1 MSKQTTFASANFD
14 AKKRQTRK
22 ELFLAQMDK
31 VVPWGTLEALIE
43 PHYPR
48 EGRRGRPPMPLS
60 TMLRIHFMQQWYAL
74 SDPGMEDALYEI
86 ESMRRFAGIE
96 LNEDAIPDETTLLK
110 FRRLLEKHGLG
121 AKILAEVNA
130 RLEGLGMLMRQGTIV
145 DATIIA
151 APSSTKNK
159 DGSRD
164 PEMHQTRKGQQ
175 YYFGM
180 KAHIGADMES
190 GLVHTA
196 TCTAANVADITEA
209 SKLLHGKE
217 EIAFADAGYTGVEK
231 REEFKDSQVDWKVA
245 AKRGTVNA
253 LPEGKLKKAT
263 KTLEYIKAAVRSKVE
278 HPFRVVKR
286 QFGYTKVRYRGLAKN
301 TAQILTLFTL
311 SNWWMV
317 RRSMLRLTGYV
328 RLAEV

>member
-1 MSKQTTFASANFD
+1 MTRQTTFASANFE
-14 AKKRQTRK
+14 AKKRQTQK
-22 ELFLAQMDK
+22 EKFLAQMDK
-31 VVPWGTLEALIE
+31 VVPWTALEALIE

-60 TMLRIHFMQQWYAL
+60 TMLRIHFLQQWYAL

-110 FRRLLEKHGLG
+110 FRRLLGRHDLA
-121 AKILAEVNA
+121 AKILSEVNA
-130 RLEGLGMLMRQGTIV
+130 HLEGLGMLMRHGTIV
-145 DATIIA
+145 DATLIS

-159 DGSRD
+159 EGKRD
-164 PEMHQTRKGQQ
+164 PDMHQTRKGQQ

-180 KAHIGADMES
+180 KAHIGVDMES
-190 GLVHTA
+190 GLVHTV

-209 SKLLHGKE
+209 ANLLHGKE
-217 EIAFADAGYTGVEK
+217 EMAFADAGYTGVEK
-231 REEFKDSQVDWKVA
+231 REELKDSPVGWQVA

-253 LPEGKLKKAT
+253 LPEGKLKQAT
-263 KTLEYIKAAVRSKVE
+263 QHLEYIKAAVRSKVE
-278 HPFRVVKR
+278 HAFRVVKR

-301 TAQILTLFTL
+301 TAQVLTLFAL
-311 SNWWMV
+311 SNLWMV